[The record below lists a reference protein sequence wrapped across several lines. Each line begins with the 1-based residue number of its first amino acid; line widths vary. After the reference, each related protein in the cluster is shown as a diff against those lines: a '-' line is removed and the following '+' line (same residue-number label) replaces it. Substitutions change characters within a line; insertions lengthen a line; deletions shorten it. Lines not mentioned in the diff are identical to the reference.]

1 MNIDEILSNCPKN
14 KTIVD
19 NLIRGYHIINN
30 PKYENIMVSI
40 SGGADSDVM
49 MDICSKLH
57 DNDSNIIYVYFD
69 TGLEYDATK
78 KHIEYLENKYN
89 TNIEIFKP
97 KKTIPFTCNHY
108 GQPFI
113 SKYVSEMMSRLQ
125 RHNFKWEDE
134 PFDVLYER
142 YPKCK
147 GALQWWTNSQISDMF
162 NIRRNKGLKEFII
175 SNPPEFKISNLCC
188 KYAKK
193 NIARDVIKS
202 HKCDLNVIGVRKY
215 ENGIRSAA
223 YKNCFD
229 EKLGE
234 CDVYRPLFWYTNQD
248 KEEYEKFYNIK
259 HSNCYSEYGLLRT
272 GCAGCPFGRD
282 FEVELNV
289 IETFEPKLYKAVN
302 NIFGDSYEYTRKYR
316 EFKERM

>member
-14 KTIVD
+14 KVIVD

-30 PKYENIMVSI
+30 PKYENVMVSI

-49 MDICSKLH
+49 MDICSKIH
-57 DNDSNIIYVYFD
+57 DSDSSIRYVYFD

-78 KHIEYLENKYN
+78 KHIDYLKNKYD
-89 TNIEIFKP
+89 TDIHIFKP

-108 GQPFI
+108 GQPFL
-113 SKYVSEMMSRLQ
+113 SKYVSEMISRLQ

-134 PFDVLYER
+134 SFDVLYEK

-147 GALQWWTNSQISDMF
+147 VALLWWTNGSKSDMF
-162 NIRRNKGLKEFII
+162 NIRRNKGLKQFIL
-175 SNPPEFKISNLCC
+175 SNPPWFKISNLCC

-193 NIARDVIKS
+193 DIAHHVVKEFD
-202 HKCDLNVIGVRKY
+202 CDLNVIGVRKY
-215 ENGIRSAA
+215 ENGIRQAI

-229 EKLGE
+229 EKIDD

-282 FEVELNV
+282 FEIELDV